1 MVTKNLVIAAITAM
15 TSTLM
20 SQLLFLFNFLR
31 VGSDSQK
38 RYDIKQHLNVVV
50 GMSVS
55 MIWTVGVRVLV
66 VILPGGK

>member
-15 TSTLM
+15 ASTLM

-38 RYDIKQHLNVVV
+38 DMTLNN
-50 GMSVS
+50 
-55 MIWTVGVRVLV
+55 I
-66 VILPGGK
+66 